1 MARSLN
7 CALVK
12 LGQQK
17 EGALWTLVKDQI
29 EIPKLWS
36 RRPTTFAERAV
47 AYRRS

>member
-17 EGALWTLVKDQI
+17 EGALWTLVKDQLRFLNFGL
-29 EIPKLWS
+29 EDL
-36 RRPTTFAERAV
+36 RLLLREL
-47 AYRRS
+47 